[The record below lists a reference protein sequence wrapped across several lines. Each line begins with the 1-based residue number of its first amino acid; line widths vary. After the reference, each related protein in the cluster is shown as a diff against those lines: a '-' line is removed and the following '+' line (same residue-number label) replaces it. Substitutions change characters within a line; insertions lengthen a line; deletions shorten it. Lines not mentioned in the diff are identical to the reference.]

1 MRFQDYNQTAN
12 YDFTA
17 MTYGTITRT
26 GTGLADTTV
35 RTAGGFAMRFEPTYS
50 PNLMHW
56 EQNIPTGNIQNKTMT
71 VSLWVKLNNSA
82 YWAGTHT
89 KPTLTIDY
97 DNGTTITSVAQGNT
111 NWQQLACTFTPT
123 TGYGQIE
130 MKVTGATDATGTD
143 RYFYV
148 DDVNVAYPAG
158 VAIDLGNLDLW
169 AEGLPVAP
177 AIATMPSIQ
186 GVWDEPLSAHTVP
199 GSAGKILKDTEAN
212 TDVTQAKVDT
222 L

>member
-1 MRFQDYNQTAN
+1 
-12 YDFTA
+12 
-17 MTYGTITRT
+17 
-26 GTGLADTTV
+26 
-35 RTAGGFAMRFEPTYS
+35 
-50 PNLMHW
+50 MHW
-56 EQNIPTGNIQNKTMT
+56 EQNVPTGNIQNKTMT

-82 YWAGTHT
+82 YWAGTHSM
-89 KPTLTIDY
+89 PTLTINY
-97 DNGTTITSVAQGNT
+97 DNGTLATAVAQQNT

-130 MKVTGATDATGTD
+130 MKITGATDATGTN

-148 DDVNVAYPAG
+148 DDVNIAYPAG
-158 VAIDLGNLDLW
+158 VAIDLGSLDMW